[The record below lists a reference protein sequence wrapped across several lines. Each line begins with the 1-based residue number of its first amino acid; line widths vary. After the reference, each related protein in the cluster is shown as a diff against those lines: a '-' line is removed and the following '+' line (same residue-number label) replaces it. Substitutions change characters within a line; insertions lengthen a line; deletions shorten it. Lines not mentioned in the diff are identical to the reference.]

1 MIKYIYIGFCLLA
14 SAHLFAQDVL
24 EKQKQELIE
33 ESGKLYRSERASWLA
48 SDILM
53 EKYATTSKIG
63 GYVSYEYGDQVI
75 SIFVSKGDKPNVLF
89 EVSFPSENVSTKK
102 AKVNQEERAMTAVES
117 NFFNLRNAGMESIY
131 SDSTINWYKNTNF
144 NVVPLIDEEKGL
156 RVYAIC
162 ASTKPELFCLGN
174 DYLFIFDE
182 NYKLTNKKALH
193 KNILVFE
200 LNKKENVVGA
210 MHNHTDES
218 GQLPSPTDMC
228 SLQLYAELTGME
240 THMVLSSAYQ
250 SIIKCASGQL
260 TIIPNTVNKSF
271 KEIIEEEEKKKSGN

>member
-1 MIKYIYIGFCLLA
+1 MKKYICLGFCLLQLT
-14 SAHLFAQDVL
+14 HLSAQDEL
-24 EKQKQELIE
+24 EKQRQDLLE

-53 EKYATTSKIG
+53 EKYANTSNIG
-63 GYVSYEYGDQVI
+63 GYVSYELGDKMT
-75 SIFVSKGDKPNVLF
+75 SIFVSKGEKPNVLF

-102 AKVNQEERAMTAVES
+102 ARVSQKERAMTDVES
-117 NFFNLRNAGMESIY
+117 SFFKLRNAGMELIY
-131 SDSTINWYKNTNF
+131 SDTTIKWYKNTNF
-144 NVVPLIDEEKGL
+144 NVVPLIDKEKGL

-162 ASTKPELFCLGN
+162 ASTKQELFCLGN
-174 DYLFIFDE
+174 DYLFVFDE
-182 NYKLTNKKALH
+182 NYKLTNKKSLH

-210 MHNHTDES
+210 MHNHSDES

-240 THMVLSSAYQ
+240 THMVLSAAYQ
-250 SIIKCASGQL
+250 SIIKCSSGQL
-260 TIIPNTVNKSF
+260 TVIPNTVNKSF
-271 KEIIEEEEKKKSGN
+271 KEIMEEEEKKKSGN